1 MGSKVRAHFT
11 IFFCG
16 GFAVQH
22 YVYTVKILVIS
33 KTTPTFKHGS
43 LCDVFVRARNL
54 YGKITGIFLLLR
66 GVVQHTGTPAVP
78 LVPLHTVRKIIQMFP
93 DHLSAQGETVLRNDH
108 PWSRRSALL
117 TLRLNSLIDN
127 INFWSS
133 QKFIISFFL
142 IKKHYDTSSCYRY
155 PQSVIY

>member
-1 MGSKVRAHFT
+1 M
-11 IFFCG
+11 
-16 GFAVQH
+16 
-22 YVYTVKILVIS
+22 
-33 KTTPTFKHGS
+33 TTPTFKHGS

-93 DHLSAQGETVLRNDH
+93 DHLSAQGEAVLRNDH
-108 PWSRRSALL
+108 PWSWRSALL

-127 INFWSS
+127 INFCSI
-133 QKFIISFFL
+133 QNFIMSFFFNQETIRHMQL
-142 IKKHYDTSSCYRY
+142 L
-155 PQSVIY
+155 

>member
-11 IFFCG
+11 NFFCG

-54 YGKITGIFLLLR
+54 DGKITGIFLLLR

-93 DHLSAQGETVLRNDH
+93 DHLSAQGEAVLGNDH

-127 INFWSS
+127 INFCSS
-133 QKFIISFFL
+133 QNFIMSFFFNQETIRHMQL
-142 IKKHYDTSSCYRY
+142 L
-155 PQSVIY
+155 